1 MIEPVHMPARARPRL
16 LGRAAIVLTSIAAL
30 AGCGSTVDARP
41 AADLSAAVG
50 PSASGAPASC
60 PATVLD
66 TLGRVLTRVYREG
79 VSSERTLSAEHLIA
93 GSKPLREAVEADDAP
108 AARAAARALLA
119 TGHMTNL
126 RVTRGADTLVDV
138 GGAALAPIRGT
149 ITGAAGTPIASY
161 LTSVWADSG
170 FVAEANGVAQ
180 GLIAVRAGGHSIGG
194 SLALPAGALPSE
206 GTLTRGHVVYQLT
219 SFAADAYPSGSVR
232 IYVLVP
238 LSATT
243 SLCGAT
249 AEDTVVNTLARIANL
264 IYAGEGGSRTLAQIH
279 RVQRNGALLSAV
291 ARRDPAAT
299 RRAVQALLHHHL
311 VRLRVS
317 AGGRLLSDVGG
328 PYVLAPVSADLRLN
342 GRKIGSFVLSIQ
354 DDEGYKRLTGR
365 LAGLDVLMYMDAAH
379 PKLVKNSLGPSPGQV
394 PASGSYVYRGHSF
407 RVFTVHAT
415 AFPSGP
421 LTIRV
426 LVPIPYS

>member
-1 MIEPVHMPARARPRL
+1 MLRSAHTPSRARRR
-16 LGRAAIVLTSIAAL
+16 LGRAAVVVALIAAF
-30 AGCGSTVDARP
+30 AGCGSAVAVTP
-41 AADLSAAVG
+41 AAHVG
-50 PSASGAPASC
+50 DVDSASAPGIPAGC

-66 TLGRVLTRVYREG
+66 TVGRVLTRVYREG
-79 VSSERTLSAEHLIA
+79 ISSERTLSAEHLIA
-93 GSKPLREAVEADDAP
+93 GSTALRLAVESNDAS

-126 RVTRGADTLVDV
+126 RVTRGSLTLVNL

-149 ITGAAGTPIASY
+149 IRGANGTPIASY
-161 LTSVWADSG
+161 ITSVWADSG

-180 GLIAVRAGGHSIGG
+180 GQVAVRSNDHSVGG
-194 SLALPAGALPSE
+194 SLTLGTEPLPNA
-206 GTLTRGHVVYQLT
+206 GTLTRGHTVYQFS
-219 SFAADAYPSGSVR
+219 SFSAAAYPSGSVR
-232 IYVLVP
+232 VYVLIP

-243 SLCGAT
+243 ALCGAT
-249 AEDTVVNTLARIANL
+249 SEDTLVNTLARIANL
-264 IYAGEGGSRTLAQIH
+264 IYAGEGGPRTLAQIE
-279 RVQRNGALLSAV
+279 RVQHDRPLLSAV

-299 RRAVQALLHHHL
+299 KAAVEALLHHHL

-328 PYVLAPVSADLRLN
+328 PYVLAPVSAALRLG

-365 LAGLDVLMYMDAAH
+365 LAGLDVLMYMNS
-379 PKLVKNSLGPSPGQV
+379 KLVKNSLGPNPGQV
-394 PASGSYVYRGHSF
+394 PAGGSYQYRGHSF
-407 RVFTVHAT
+407 RVFTVRAT

-421 LTIRV
+421 LVIRV